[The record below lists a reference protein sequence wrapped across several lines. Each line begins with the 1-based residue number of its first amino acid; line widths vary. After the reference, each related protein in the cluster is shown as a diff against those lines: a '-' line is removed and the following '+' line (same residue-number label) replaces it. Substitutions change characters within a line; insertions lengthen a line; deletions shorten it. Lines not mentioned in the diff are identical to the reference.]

1 MERAIARAH
10 VEGSVFIDNNSNN
23 DNKVKF
29 ERTKFRLTASYLLAN
44 LLLD

>member
-1 MERAIARAH
+1 MGRVIARAH

-23 DNKVKF
+23 DRVKF
-29 ERTKFRLTASYLLAN
+29 ERTKCRFTAPYLLAN